1 MIIWLASYPKSGN
14 TWVRSIIASLLY
26 SNDGDF
32 NFDLIK
38 NIKQFPQ
45 KIYFNKFTEKIGEFS
60 EIKKYWIPAQEL
72 INQDN
77 KIRFF
82 KTHHINCN
90 VDGYKFTN
98 KENTLATIYI
108 VRDPRNLVNSIS
120 NHFSKSIEESK
131 KFLITPRFIA
141 GSKKHGEFKEE
152 NLKTLIGT
160 WAEHYNFWKRTNN
173 FLLIKYEDLVKDTEK
188 ELIKIINFLKQ
199 FINIQTSQEKNK
211 KIIETTGFKN
221 LKHLENLGKFNEN
234 AFENEHKKKN
244 FFYLGPE
251 NQWHKNLDNKIINE
265 IENKFNNEMKELE
278 YIK

>member
-26 SNDGDF
+26 SKNGDF

-45 KIYFNKFTEKIGEFS
+45 KIYFNKFTKKIGEFS
-60 EIKKYWIPAQEL
+60 EIKKYWISAQEL

-120 NHFSKSIEESK
+120 NHFNKSIEESK

-173 FLLIKYEDLVKDTEK
+173 FLLIKYEDLVNDTEK

-199 FINIQTSQEKNK
+199 FINIQTSKEKNK

-234 AFENEHKKKN
+234 AFESEHKKKK

-251 NQWHKNLDNKIINE
+251 NQWRKNLDNKIINE

>member
-45 KIYFNKFTEKIGEFS
+45 KIYFDKFTEKTGDFS

-98 KENTLATIYI
+98 QKNTLATIYI

-120 NHFSKSIEESK
+120 NHFSKSIEDSK
-131 KFLITPRFIA
+131 KFLITSRFIA
-141 GSKKHGEFKEE
+141 GNEKNGEFKEE

-160 WAEHYNFWKRTNN
+160 WAEHYNFWKKSNN
-173 FLLIKYEDLVKDTEK
+173 LLLIKYEDLIKDSEK
-188 ELIKIINFLKQ
+188 ELIKIIKFLKQ
-199 FINIQTSQEKNK
+199 FMTIETTPKKNS
-211 KIIETTGFKN
+211 KIIETTNFKN
-221 LKHLENLGKFNEN
+221 LQHLENLGNFNEN
-234 AFENEHKKKN
+234 AFGNEYKKKK

-251 NQWHKNLDNKIINE
+251 NKWNKNLDFKIRDA
-265 IENKFNNEMKELE
+265 IENKFFNEMKELG